1 MNKRSYRAQKVNERR
16 WKEVAG
22 RVKDKV
28 VVWAIDVAN
37 VEQYGVLMG
46 SEREVVVTVKW
57 SHPAETPAL
66 LERLRDLPC
75 ESLTAVMATVER
87 DSVA

>member
-28 VVWAIDVAN
+28 VVWTIDVAN
-37 VEQYGVLMG
+37 VEQYGVLMD

>member
-37 VEQYGVLMG
+37 VEQYGVLMD